1 MGWME
6 GDDWPPLRATAEM
19 RRRRESAIRIH
30 LNDRLYNFIVSFYEL
45 SMKFLCEPVP
55 THMRWQR

>member
-19 RRRRESAIRIH
+19 RRRRESAIHIH
-30 LNDRLYNFIVSFYEL
+30 LNDLPAVQFQCFIL
-45 SMKFLCEPVP
+45 
-55 THMRWQR
+55 